1 MAQPLKER
9 GVWLSRRPIIVYRTH
24 VNERTNTMKN
34 NSKDDNKVLIYTVGT
49 FGEILSARIPV
60 TNKDTERSII
70 VKASKRFNEK
80 AGK

>member
-1 MAQPLKER
+1 MDKP
-9 GVWLSRRPIIVYRTH
+9 
-24 VNERTNTMKN
+24 
-34 NSKDDNKVLIYTVGT
+34 SKDENKVLIYTVGT

-60 TNKDTERSII
+60 TNKDTERSIV